1 MAGYGGIGGL
11 SQARDLFAAPG
22 SLMGYDP
29 YYQDIQR
36 FQKGGLGTTDPV
48 SYASL
53 TDPYGAERTAAAR
66 GRSLDIPITNPFTG
80 RDINIDPVGVAG
92 NVAGSLMNVPIP
104 VAAAT
109 GLVTSA
115 LGARRDLSDA
125 EKQRTMALPPG
136 MAKPL
141 GLPALLKRLVPE
153 WLGGP
158 TYEDALTDKDMET
171 LQMIGGTG
179 DLGATLGAYNVTD
192 PKGTLYGQRV
202 NLGGTGT
209 YKTTEAGPRTDTTDP
224 VLAQQTYEY
233 NLREVE
239 RLKNIGLAA
248 RRASTPPW
256 QWGSNVT
263 QAQRGMLDPYTGTYG
278 FPTTGGP
285 AFDAYGRSTAAPEVQ
300 DAYYGGGVFGPSFV
314 ATGTQTAPDYTG
326 AQARY
331 DAIAAEVAAD
341 RDRAA
346 AQEAAKEFAAW
357 DPGGG
362 GGGGGESYGF
372 GAGDDEGLGY

>member
-36 FQKGGLGTTDPV
+36 FQQGGLGTTDPV

-53 TDPYGAERTAAAR
+53 QDPDPYGAERTAAAR
-66 GRSLDIPITNPFTG
+66 GRSIMG
-80 RDINIDPVGVAG
+80 IDPVGR
-92 NVAGSLMNVPIP
+92 PQYFDP
-104 VAAAT
+104 VAIMKTVGSAALPPAASLAT
-109 GLVTSA
+109 GIFGTGLEA
-115 LGARRDLSDA
+115 YQRLSDA
-125 EKQRTMALPPG
+125 EKMRTMALPPG

-141 GLPALLKRLVPE
+141 GFWDSLKLTWPE
-153 WLGGP
+153 WLGGDA
-158 TYEDALTDKDMET
+158 YEDALTDKDMET

-192 PKGTLYGQRV
+192 PRGTLYGERV
-202 NLGGTGT
+202 DRGGTGT
-209 YKTTEAGPRTDTTDP
+209 YKTTEAGPRTDMTDP
-224 VLAQQTYEY
+224 SLAQETFDY
-233 NLREVE
+233 NRQEVE
-239 RLKNIGLAA
+239 RLQALGRAA
-248 RRASTPPW
+248 KRAATPSW
-256 QWGSNVT
+256 QWGQNVT
-263 QAQRGMLDPYTGTYG
+263 QAQRGMLDPYSGTYG

-326 AQARY
+326 SQARF

-341 RDRAA
+341 RNRAA
-346 AQEAAKEFAAW
+346 AQEAAQEFAAW
-357 DPGGG
+357 DEGYSGTDTG
-362 GGGGGESYGF
+362 SYGF
-372 GAGDDEGLGY
+372 GAGGDEGLGY